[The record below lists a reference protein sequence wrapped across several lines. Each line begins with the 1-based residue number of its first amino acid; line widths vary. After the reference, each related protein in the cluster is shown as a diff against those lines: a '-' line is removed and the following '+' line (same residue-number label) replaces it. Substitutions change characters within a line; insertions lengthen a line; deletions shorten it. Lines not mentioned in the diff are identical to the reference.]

1 MYNVTVNLR
10 SAMNMNVPPPTCN
23 QRFWLPSCTICHW
36 DLIHLIHYP
45 TLYFQLPFTLVQRLS
60 NTVFPLSSSQ
70 NSSIPLCL
78 STLLSTVPFAFYS
91 LSLAPS
97 YENTHVLHIILT
109 FPANP
114 PLCHSSSSLACSLL
128 LMANTS
134 IVVVPS
140 HITQLASP

>member
-1 MYNVTVNLR
+1 MCLHLHAIR
-10 SAMNMNVPPPTCN
+10 GSDC
-23 QRFWLPSCTICHW
+23 LPAPSVIE
-36 DLIHLIHYP
+36 
-45 TLYFQLPFTLVQRLS
+45 TLYTLYIIPPSISNCHSHLFKRLS
-60 NTVFPLSSSQ
+60 NAVFPLSSSQ

-128 LMANTS
+128 LMANMS